1 MIMAC
6 LIVDN
11 VSIFAQT
18 LPLVS
23 GTNFFVEGK
32 ENDNYSSIDEVTGWL
47 GLVKPRLML
56 RGVKLIDATNTSDS
70 DSHFLTDDTYYG
82 ITNSSSILDAIRLRK
97 NDDWGMVIS
106 GGKNGFQSETH
117 FLTMMVDGL
126 KPGSNYRIEVDYCN
140 PMTADYTDPQST
152 INQGNATTKRTTL
165 EIAGLMA
172 NVNFN
177 GNDYKSLGAKMSSS
191 SAKNCMTG
199 TLSYAQNDKTTGAI
213 GSDGRLTLNLVLES
227 LAAHS
232 ALKIA
237 EIRIYGQLN
246 AVVLGPTPAEVCVG
260 GETARLTISQAYL
273 GATYQWYRD
282 NQKISGE
289 TGPSYLHVS
298 GASTNRYT
306 YRYDVVK
313 NGKTILTSSAFTI
326 TDLVCCYVD
335 GKPVS
340 RKMIWQDDFG
350 TFTSPTEYWNW
361 DYSDINNPV
370 KVKGWTTMENRY
382 EYCREGERIPGATC
396 EMVGYSDGNDHQFGE
411 GKYTY
416 IAKIGRVN
424 GTVTDNAGIGLFSR
438 TGDGSYP
445 DGTEID
451 GSFVSSGM
459 EFFPDHTYPD
469 GSEAGACL
477 MLNCGNKRGEVI
489 YSRVIENLC
498 ERRFIVKCFINNF
511 SASGNPVIIKVRIT
525 DLKNN
530 GYVESDAV
538 KRYSIGHG
546 KEWVEISEIIELTGT
561 SMKFEIVSVAGDG
574 YPDESNAQCP
584 EGAFAPCTYNEKGN
598 DLLLDD
604 IQVWICSAPSPHAY
618 YDINT
623 LAIDTFTCFNE
634 DDEIEVYADPSD
646 MLVEYFGGEANARF
660 LYQWS
665 LTPEVK
671 TSWKSIGDP
680 TKDKKS
686 KVGATPFA
694 GVKKGDVVYFR
705 VIAGSEY
712 TLTTTDES
720 AYNADD
726 PCADYSVSDAIPCV
740 IDCPTC
746 TESKKPVIASM
757 GSGVLKN
764 KVLELCRDDKTTLS
778 TNDVTVIDENTKA
791 PYTFYT
797 VTWTKDGEEVGE
809 VAKFEKGATE
819 PVTAI
824 PLDISW
830 SDATETGTQYVVT
843 VHDRFEDGKGTDQC
857 DRSDTITV
865 IALPTPVGRDIV
877 LPPFCENDP
886 SRATILNDTMSKF
899 SSYDITWYLDDQ
911 MTIAI
916 FEPDVAFAAPADDPY
931 VYYYTLTNSK
941 GCVSDVY
948 SFSFSVK
955 VVPSEILSEIPT
967 FCEYVNGA
975 RSKSEDATEASVLPV
990 STKGYTVDWYSDLT
1004 AETAAETDLSSLR
1017 GSTTKYVY
1025 YYTLSKDGCTS
1036 SPTAYGFSVIP
1047 LATLSLEA
1055 ANVCD
1060 KITLRANPTPTDAT
1074 VTWNTGETG
1083 LSLEFLEPS
1092 GAGLYS
1098 AIATATG
1105 YCPSEPAEVE
1115 AEFYA
1120 SPDDLVVNPL
1130 SLLKI
1135 KAPYETTELL
1145 AAVTESSKDPN
1156 ATIMWMGQFNT
1167 QGEPTDKNGSATPNV
1182 PDPLYD
1188 ETTDE
1193 RCYYYVY
1200 QEIKYGTLTCASGFS
1215 EILVDILGAPA
1226 PKTTNV
1232 IYCLNATPASLSDLV
1247 QKGGAESG
1255 KNYELLWYLSE
1266 DQASPESAVPTI
1278 STGSVGETTYYVSQR
1293 EVGTVNESS
1302 KMPLTV
1308 TVYDA
1313 PKPVVTPVVNYCK
1326 DETPVALSADYTIG
1340 LSAYTLADGYLW
1352 YDENSIASETPI
1364 TPNTASVGAQ
1374 SYKVSTTYTL
1384 PDGSATCESEKSDIT
1399 VNVYKTTA
1407 PSPQTVQYVK
1417 ADAADDGQTFPA
1429 ITEAK
1434 KPWVEE
1440 ASYTYY
1446 YSLVT
1451 ESANVE
1457 EASGYTTTVPV
1468 PVYNTASLGGGSK
1481 KLYYYVYRVDDRN
1494 PLGCPSDTV
1503 KITVEIGDA
1512 LSPGVKDVYVCE
1524 GSKVPDLEASVS
1536 ILEGSGKSV
1545 DDYDLLWYGT
1555 VDPTSTTDP
1564 TPLNTSS
1571 QSTFSTGIS
1580 SATAV
1585 GHAKTTTSYYV
1596 TQKDKSTGAES
1607 APSVIHVI
1615 VLPKPVVVPKSV
1627 PVQCGGTID
1636 LDNWFEVSNAS
1647 EVGTTSASYKEGSN
1661 IVESMGTYPFTV
1673 AYPVKYARPDYVVDD
1688 AQCVSDES
1696 SISVVIDK
1704 LDSVWIEGGTT
1715 VCPGG
1720 DLELVAHIASTTHTE
1735 NQASFQWEDNRGG
1748 TASGMSWTNSYPMT
1762 YASES
1767 DKVYTYT
1774 VTVTAGTCEK
1784 TSEVHA
1790 VNVGE
1795 GSVRGTM
1802 TLAESDNAWNPS
1814 SFQNDVEREYYSCGG
1829 ELTIRVDYEN
1839 TDEAFS
1845 YQWYEAGA
1853 TTMLAEGSSL
1863 TIPATDASSVKTYEV
1878 RFINNCD
1885 AKAKV
1890 VVHTIPLTVVPEI
1903 SKDTLCEG
1911 ESFSA
1916 NLTITCDENPTI
1928 QWLLNAQPISGANSS
1943 TYSKRDVLES
1953 SDEGQYSYEVTNRG
1967 CVRKGDS
1974 KYLDVQR
1981 YIKVADFTEPFIVK
1995 KNEDQTIQLEI
2006 EVPEP
2011 ALGVTLSDI
2020 DWKENGVSKQLG
2032 SSSNYT
2038 EPSVVSDH
2046 TYELTLDDKDYCPTT
2061 TTATIWVEADLQL
2074 KTSLKDSLCLGA
2086 SAVLTIDTT
2095 GTGAFRKED
2104 KGIHPTLTVLRY
2116 TKGITEYLPD
2126 SLFKKKG
2133 DLIEVEVSPEDS
2145 ASYTVEFTYDD
2156 QVAGPLVEEVTIL
2169 QMGSLTLPSVST
2181 ICEGDTIKL
2190 GVSTLSHDGIAVSWS
2205 PTETILSGAD
2215 TDTIVA
2221 VPTYTGGLNHQ
2232 GTYTYVVT
2240 AYNKACDESKTYNVP
2255 VKVDEALAGTLTG
2268 SEVVCE
2274 GDQGEIDASS
2284 YGATTYEWKVEDEL
2298 VSSSATS
2305 MVRPTET
2312 TTYKVEMTRG
2322 TCKASHSYELKVA
2335 TLPVITS
2342 VDSVGVRARSI
2353 ETEIGKG
2360 TGTFYYWVDEESS
2373 MATDNTVYNL
2383 MFGKHVAYVRD
2394 ENGCKASMPFT
2405 MAVPKPEIPE
2415 WFSPNGDGINDSWV
2429 IANLADTYPNSTIC
2443 IYDRSGKLLV
2453 KLKGSDTEGWDGTY
2467 EGKPMPSTDYWY
2479 VVDIEGIDKQ
2489 YVGHFTLIRY

>member
-1 MIMAC
+1 MKTFRRLTQTVC
-6 LIVDN
+6 LVVLSMLPIGVL
-11 VSIFAQT
+11 AQNMV
-18 LPLVS
+18 LVS
-23 GTNFFVEGK
+23 GTDFSSSTMSPDALFSGVDEVDGFLGVIKPSLLTDLRLSESTKSTKTKSDFLSKSNYAVTPNPIRLDSMRLIDNPEWALVFSNTSSQTPLLFMSVPGLKDRSPYCVEIEWCVPFTDDYLDKANKQVQPYTSTYDVGISAVVNPDTK
-32 ENDNYSSIDEVTGWL
+32 QDQFSGDGQSFSRNSDSEGDCKVLKISNTSTKCGNIRGGVLNLYINAAKGGLGQAIMIKSIKIYGEMAPTIYSSEGTEFCSGERVT
-47 GLVKPRLML
+47 
-56 RGVKLIDATNTSDS
+56 
-70 DSHFLTDDTYYG
+70 
-82 ITNSSSILDAIRLRK
+82 
-97 NDDWGMVIS
+97 
-106 GGKNGFQSETH
+106 
-117 FLTMMVDGL
+117 
-126 KPGSNYRIEVDYCN
+126 
-140 PMTADYTDPQST
+140 
-152 INQGNATTKRTTL
+152 
-165 EIAGLMA
+165 
-172 NVNFN
+172 
-177 GNDYKSLGAKMSSS
+177 
-191 SAKNCMTG
+191 
-199 TLSYAQNDKTTGAI
+199 
-213 GSDGRLTLNLVLES
+213 LVL
-227 LAAHS
+227 
-232 ALKIA
+232 K
-237 EIRIYGQLN
+237 
-246 AVVLGPTPAEVCVG
+246 
-260 GETARLTISQAYL
+260 GEYM
-273 GATYQWYRD
+273 GAQYQWYKD
-282 NQKISGE
+282 GNKINGATSSSYVYEAPQTSGSE
-289 TGPSYLHVS
+289 EFRV
-298 GASTNRYT
+298 
-306 YRYDVVK
+306 DVTVD
-313 NGKTILTSSAFTI
+313 GKTIESNTLTIRSERCCLYNRVSA
-326 TDLVCCYVD
+326 
-335 GKPVS
+335 P
-340 RKMIWQDDFG
+340 RKIIFKEDFG
-350 TFTSPTEYWNW
+350 EFDLSDKTGKTYKVW
-361 DYSDINNPV
+361 DYSDILNPV
-370 KVKGWTTMENRY
+370 QVTKTTTTPFRY
-382 EYCREGERIPGATC
+382 ELDYPPLGCNFEGGSGKEVLDGYYTVAGVLTGYDDVQGMSGAMMGRTNRIGGKVVPTDLEYDHSGKLEGCALFVNCNPNTISQNIYERKIDHLCQNRPLFFECYFSVFTNSAAGSYNPVDITVRLSEVDNPTNVVEMQGRATREVDGGTGTWVKLTSVVFLERSDAVFLEIVNNSNVS
-396 EMVGYSDGNDHQFGE
+396 EDGNDL
-411 GKYTY
+411 
-416 IAKIGRVN
+416 V
-424 GTVTDNAGIGLFSR
+424 
-438 TGDGSYP
+438 
-445 DGTEID
+445 
-451 GSFVSSGM
+451 
-459 EFFPDHTYPD
+459 
-469 GSEAGACL
+469 
-477 MLNCGNKRGEVI
+477 
-489 YSRVIENLC
+489 
-498 ERRFIVKCFINNF
+498 
-511 SASGNPVIIKVRIT
+511 
-525 DLKNN
+525 
-530 GYVESDAV
+530 
-538 KRYSIGHG
+538 
-546 KEWVEISEIIELTGT
+546 
-561 SMKFEIVSVAGDG
+561 
-574 YPDESNAQCP
+574 
-584 EGAFAPCTYNEKGN
+584 
-598 DLLLDD
+598 LDD
-604 IQVWICSAPSPHAY
+604 IIIKTCATPPLSAY

-740 IDCPTC
+740 IDCHTC
-746 TESKKPVIASM
+746 TESKKPVIGSM

-778 TNDVTVIDENTKA
+778 TNDVTVIDENIKA
-791 PYTFYT
+791 PYTFYM
-797 VTWTKDGEEVGE
+797 VTWTKDGEKVGE

-1098 AIATATG
+1098 AVATATG

-1120 SPDDLVVNPL
+1120 SPDDLVVTPL

-1302 KMPLTV
+1302 KVPLTV

-1468 PVYNTASLGGGSK
+1468 PVYNTASLGGGTK

-1839 TDEAFS
+1839 TDDVFS
-1845 YQWYEAGA
+1845 YQWYEAG
-1853 TTMLAEGSSL
+1853 TTTLLAEGSSL

-1928 QWLLNAQPISGANSS
+1928 QWLLNAQPILGANSS

-1981 YIKVADFTEPFIVK
+1981 YIKVADFMEPFIVK

-2116 TKGITEYLPD
+2116 TKGTTEYLPD

-2156 QVAGPLVEEVTIL
+2156 QLAGPLVEEVTIL

-2268 SEVVCE
+2268 SEVICE

-2298 VSSSATS
+2298 VSSSATA

-2373 MATDNTVYNL
+2373 MATDNTVHNL